1 MGIKNLEFFDGDCL
15 DRTSVLDS
23 YGGKRLT
30 TSWEGLQPTL
40 GSSCIG
46 VQVVGLVYLL
56 ERDKF

>member
-46 VQVVGLVYLL
+46 VQVVWTCT
-56 ERDKF
+56 FA